1 MGTEIRDF
9 AALLKGLKERSGL
22 SYGTLAQKL
31 HMSTSTVH
39 RYCNGDAVPHDYAP
53 VERFARVC
61 RASGDELV
69 ALHRAWILADEAK
82 RRKAPGAVAAREA
95 EAEAEAEAPEDTVS
109 DASESEPEPEPVPEA
124 VPEPVPEAAPAPAPG
139 RRNRPLRLALVAAAV
154 VALAVPTT
162 VVLVDRAPPQGSDTV
177 ASGKGEG
184 PGAGASLRPSGEGKP
199 SGTAT
204 TGEKVSGSPSP
215 SDAGASAS
223 ASASAERSRTVRPET
238 SGGAGSKSGLPLAVH
253 IRPETWEDKCDQTY
267 MLDRKPER
275 VPPPPYEPDAGVW
288 AGALGAVPGGLK
300 RIDVVVQGKEA
311 DAVVLQAMHVRV
323 VGRTAAPAWQAYSML
338 QGCGSGVL
346 VSTYEVNLDAAR
358 PLFKAVPTDNGE
370 RTLPANPLPL
380 KTSAND
386 PVVLVVY
393 ARTQTYDAHWY
404 LELDWSS
411 GDRSGTMRIDDNGKP
426 FRTMS
431 LNDRPLYDYWAE
443 KKTWVLRDY

>member
-1 MGTEIRDF
+1 MGTEIQDF
-9 AALLKGLKERSGL
+9 AALLRGLKERSGL

-82 RRKAPGAVAAREA
+82 RRKAPAAVAAPEA
-95 EAEAEAEAPEDTVS
+95 EAEEPEDTVS
-109 DASESEPEPEPVPEA
+109 AAAESEPEPEPVPEH
-124 VPEPVPEAAPAPAPG
+124 VPEPVQTRAPG

-162 VVLVDRAPPQGSDTV
+162 VALVKMAPPQGSGTV
-177 ASGKGEG
+177 ASGKGEETD
-184 PGAGASLRPSGEGKP
+184 AGAPPRPGGEGKP

-204 TGEKVSGSPSP
+204 TGGKVSGSPSP
-215 SDAGASAS
+215 SDARASTP
-223 ASASAERSRTVRPET
+223 ASASAEPSRTVRPEA
-238 SGGAGSKSGLPLAVH
+238 SGGAGAETGLPLAVH

-393 ARTQTYDAHWY
+393 ARTQTYDARWY

>member
-1 MGTEIRDF
+1 MGTEIQDF
-9 AALLKGLKERSGL
+9 AALLRGLKERSGL

-69 ALHRAWILADEAK
+69 ALHRAWMLADEAK
-82 RRKAPGAVAAREA
+82 RRKAPAAVAAP

-109 DASESEPEPEPVPEA
+109 AAAESEPERELVPEH
-124 VPEPVPEAAPAPAPG
+124 VPEPVQNRAPG

-162 VVLVDRAPPQGSDTV
+162 VALVKMAPPQGSGTV
-177 ASGKGEG
+177 ASGKGEETD
-184 PGAGASLRPSGEGKP
+184 AGAPPRPGGEGKP

-204 TGEKVSGSPSP
+204 TDGKVSGSPSP
-215 SDAGASAS
+215 SDARASTP
-223 ASASAERSRTVRPET
+223 ASASAEPSRTVRPET
-238 SGGAGSKSGLPLAVH
+238 SGGAGAKTGLPLAVH

-323 VGRTAAPAWQAYSML
+323 VGRTAAPAWLAYSML

-393 ARTQTYDAHWY
+393 ARTQTYDARWY

>member
-1 MGTEIRDF
+1 MGTEIQDF
-9 AALLKGLKERSGL
+9 AARLRGLKERSGL

-82 RRKAPGAVAAREA
+82 RRKAPGAVAEA
-95 EAEAEAEAPEDTVS
+95 EAEAETEAPEDAVS
-109 DASESEPEPEPVPEA
+109 GAAASEPEPEPVS
-124 VPEPVPEAAPAPAPG
+124 EPVPEPEPARAPG
-139 RRNRPLRLALVAAAV
+139 RRNRPLRLTLVAAAV

-162 VVLVDRAPPQGSDTV
+162 VVLTRTAPSQGSGTV
-177 ASGKGEG
+177 ASGKGQET
-184 PGAGASLRPSGEGKP
+184 GAGAPSGEGKP

-204 TGEKVSGSPSP
+204 AGGKASGSPSP
-215 SDAGASAS
+215 SDAGASTS
-223 ASASAERSRTVRPET
+223 ASASAEPSRTVKPET
-238 SGGAGSKSGLPLAVH
+238 SGGAGARTGLPLAAH

-346 VSTYEVNLDAAR
+346 VSTYEVDLDAAR

-393 ARTQTYDAHWY
+393 ARTQTYDARWH